1 MWIVMQDGAVIN
13 TDQMV
18 EIRPKGSRII
28 AHPAGMESAAF
39 RQAWNLPI
47 NEYLIADLESP
58 KAAEEEYVMILS
70 ALETGDRV
78 YHVGG
83 SDK

>member
-39 RQAWNLPI
+39 RSAWNLPI
-47 NEYLIADLESP
+47 DEYLIADLESP
-58 KAAEEEYVMILS
+58 KAAEEEYMLILS
-70 ALETGDRV
+70 ALETGERV